1 MRKIINYPQFYNQ
14 LSPNRVFSR
23 QEAELAF
30 PKFDSRRL
38 FEWKQKGYLIKLT
51 NKWYVFSHVAFNEG
65 LSFLISNSICQ
76 PSYISLETAL
86 CFHQLIAS
94 KSIAIYSKDITS
106 EISKLNPPNSSK
118 LLGEN
123 IIQAIT
129 KHKTVIYQNDR
140 GAFSYRKI
148 KPEFYFGFDTV
159 EIDGK
164 PIQLANPEKA
174 LIDFLYFNATLNSIS
189 KLTSIDWN
197 MQAMTQLNWQK
208 ISYNQSNIGSKALDR
223 RMELLKKVLKIE
235 G

>member
-23 QEAELAF
+23 QEAEQAF

-51 NKWYVFSHVAFNEG
+51 NKWYVFSNVAFNEG

-86 CFHQLIAS
+86 SFHELIVDSAPG
-94 KSIAIYSKDITS
+94 
-106 EISKLNPPNSSK
+106 NPF
-118 LLGEN
+118 GEN
-123 IIQAIT
+123 SIHAIT

-140 GAFSYRKI
+140 GTFSYRKI
-148 KPEFYFGFDTV
+148 KPEFYFGFDIV

-174 LIDFLYFNATLNSIS
+174 LIDFLYFNAALNSIS

-208 ISYNQSNIGSKALDR
+208 ISNIQSKIGSKALDR

-235 G
+235 V

>member
-23 QEAELAF
+23 QEAEQAF

-51 NKWYVFSHVAFNEG
+51 NKWYVFSNVAFNEG

-86 CFHQLIAS
+86 CFHQLIIANAPADS
-94 KSIAIYSKDITS
+94 FGKKS
-106 EISKLNPPNSSK
+106 
-118 LLGEN
+118 
-123 IIQAIT
+123 IQAIT
-129 KHKTVIYQNDR
+129 KHKTVIYHNDR
-140 GAFSYRKI
+140 GTYSYRKI

-164 PIQLANPEKA
+164 PIQMANPEKA

-189 KLTSIDWN
+189 KLISIDWN
-197 MQAMTQLNWQK
+197 MQAITQLNWQK
-208 ISYNQSNIGSKALDR
+208 ISTVQSNIGSKALNR